1 LLGLGCLQKTRFKL
15 KQHLSIT
22 LVTPTNVIDFYYIRK
37 MAKKINHITINYIS
51 ELHQMMRLPKPLH
64 PLISLINMDEVKS
77 SGHTD
82 EVYFLLNFYGI
93 SLKKNLKEKLKYGQ
107 NYYDFDEGVL
117 AMTAPKQ
124 ILSVEKGENYR
135 VSGWWLVF
143 HSDFILSYPLGKAI
157 THYGFFSYA
166 VNEAL
171 HLSDKEE
178 KMLEGIFKN
187 IEQEY
192 ETSIDQF
199 SQDVMI
205 SHLELLLNYCNRFYN
220 RQFLTRKTANN
231 DLLIKIE
238 ILLEE
243 YFKNAKVVEQG
254 LPTVQY
260 FAKKMNVSP
269 NYLSDMLR
277 TLTGQS
283 TQQHIHNKLIEKA
296 KESLTNTKLSVSE
309 IAYQL
314 GFEHPQSFSKLF
326 KSKTN
331 QSPLAFRQSFN

>member
-1 LLGLGCLQKTRFKL
+1 
-15 KQHLSIT
+15 
-22 LVTPTNVIDFYYIRK
+22 
-37 MAKKINHITINYIS
+37 MAKNVNHIAINSIS
-51 ELHQMMRLPKPLH
+51 ELHRLMGLPKPLH
-64 PLISLINMDEVKS
+64 PLISLINMDEVQS
-77 SGHTD
+77 SEKTEELH
-82 EVYFLLNFYGI
+82 FLLNFYGV
-93 SLKKNLKEKLKYGQ
+93 SLKKNVSGKLKYGQ

-124 ILSVEKGENYR
+124 ILSVGSEENYK
-135 VSGWWLVF
+135 VSGYWLVF
-143 HSDFILSYPLGKAI
+143 HSDFILNYPLGKVI
-157 THYGFFSYA
+157 KDYGFFSYA

-187 IEQEY
+187 VEQEY
-192 ETSIDQF
+192 QTSIDQF
-199 SQDVMI
+199 SQDVMV
-205 SHLELLLNYCNRFYN
+205 SHLELFLNYCNRFYN
-220 RQFLTRKTANN
+220 RQFLTRKKAGN
-231 DLLIKIE
+231 DLLSKME
-238 ILLEE
+238 ELLDE
-243 YFKNAKVVEQG
+243 YFKSDQLIESG

-260 FAKKMNVSP
+260 FAEKTNVSS

-296 KESLTNTKLSVSE
+296 KETLITTNLSVSE

-326 KSKTN
+326 KSKTHLT
-331 QSPLAFRQSFN
+331 PIEFRASFN

>member
-1 LLGLGCLQKTRFKL
+1 
-15 KQHLSIT
+15 
-22 LVTPTNVIDFYYIRK
+22 
-37 MAKKINHITINYIS
+37 MAKNINHISINSIS
-51 ELHQMMRLPKPLH
+51 ELHRLMGLPKPLH
-64 PLISLINMDEVKS
+64 PLISLINMDEVQS
-77 SGHTD
+77 SEKTEELH
-82 EVYFLLNFYGI
+82 FLLNFYGV
-93 SLKKNLKEKLKYGQ
+93 SLKKNISGKLKYGQ

-124 ILSVEKGENYR
+124 ILSVGSEDNYK
-135 VSGWWLVF
+135 VSGYWLVF
-143 HSDFILSYPLGKAI
+143 HTDFILNYPLGKAI
-157 THYGFFSYA
+157 KDYGFFSYA
-166 VNEAL
+166 LNEAL

-192 ETSIDQF
+192 QTSIDQF
-199 SQDVMI
+199 SQDVMV
-205 SHLELLLNYCNRFYN
+205 SHLELFLNYCNRFYN
-220 RQFLTRKTANN
+220 RQFLTRKKAGN
-231 DLLIKIE
+231 DLLTKME
-238 ILLEE
+238 ELLDE
-243 YFKNAKVVEQG
+243 YFKNDKLIESG

-260 FAKKMNVSP
+260 FAGKMNVSS

-296 KESLTNTKLSVSE
+296 KEILTTTNLSVSE
-309 IAYQL
+309 IAYLL

-331 QSPLAFRQSFN
+331 LTPIEFRASFN

>member
-1 LLGLGCLQKTRFKL
+1 
-15 KQHLSIT
+15 
-22 LVTPTNVIDFYYIRK
+22 
-37 MAKKINHITINYIS
+37 MKKINHISINSVS
-51 ELHQMMRLPKPLH
+51 ELHRLMNLPKPLH
-64 PLISLINMDEVKS
+64 PLISLIDMDEVKS
-77 SGHTD
+77 SEHTD
-82 EVYFLLNFYGI
+82 EVNFSLNFYGI
-93 SLKKNLKEKLKYGQ
+93 SLKKNLNGKLKYGQ
-107 NYYDFDEGVL
+107 HYYDFDEGVL

-124 ILSVEKGENYR
+124 ILSVGKDENYR

-143 HSDFILSYPLGKAI
+143 HSDFILNYPLGKAI
-157 THYGFFSYA
+157 TDYGFFSYA

-178 KMLEGIFKN
+178 KMLEAIFKN

-192 ETSIDQF
+192 QTSIDQF

-220 RQFLTRKTANN
+220 RQFLTRKTANSS
-231 DLLIKIE
+231 LLTKME
-238 ILLEE
+238 NLLSE
-243 YFKNAKVVEQG
+243 YFQSEKLRESG
-254 LPTVQY
+254 LPTVLY
-260 FAKKMNVSP
+260 FAEKMNVSP

-296 KESLTNTKLSVSE
+296 KETLVNTNLSVSE

-331 QSPLAFRQSFN
+331 LTPLEFRASFN

>member
-1 LLGLGCLQKTRFKL
+1 
-15 KQHLSIT
+15 
-22 LVTPTNVIDFYYIRK
+22 
-37 MAKKINHITINYIS
+37 MAKKTNHVTINSVS
-51 ELHQMMRLPKPLH
+51 ELHRLMSLPKPLH
-64 PLISLINMDEVKS
+64 PLISLINMDEVKPS
-77 SGHTD
+77 DHTG
-82 EVYFLLNFYGI
+82 EVHFIFNFYGL
-93 SLKKNLKEKLKYGQ
+93 SLKRNLKGKLKYGQ
-107 NYYDFDEGVL
+107 NYFDFDEGVL
-117 AMTAPKQ
+117 TMTAPKQ
-124 ILSVEKGENYR
+124 ILSIGKDENYK

-143 HSDFILSYPLGKAI
+143 HADFILNYPLGKTI
-157 THYGFFSYA
+157 KEYGFFSYA

-178 KMLEGIFKN
+178 QMLEAIFKN

-192 ETSIDQF
+192 QTSIDQF

-220 RQFLTRKTANN
+220 RQFLTRKGANS
-231 DLLIKIE
+231 DLLTKME
-238 ILLEE
+238 SLLNDYFDKGKLLES
-243 YFKNAKVVEQG
+243 G

-260 FAKKMNVSP
+260 FAEKMNVSS

-296 KESLTNTKLSVSE
+296 KETLTNSNLSVSE
-309 IAYQL
+309 IAHQL

-331 QSPLAFRQSFN
+331 LTPIEFRASFN

>member
-1 LLGLGCLQKTRFKL
+1 
-15 KQHLSIT
+15 
-22 LVTPTNVIDFYYIRK
+22 
-37 MAKKINHITINYIS
+37 MAKNVNHIAINSIS
-51 ELHQMMRLPKPLH
+51 ELHRLMGLPKPLH
-64 PLISLINMDEVKS
+64 PLISLINMDEVQS
-77 SGHTD
+77 SEKTEELH
-82 EVYFLLNFYGI
+82 FLLNFYGV
-93 SLKKNLKEKLKYGQ
+93 SLKKNVSGKLKYGQ

-124 ILSVEKGENYR
+124 ILSVGSEENYK
-135 VSGWWLVF
+135 VSGYWLVF
-143 HSDFILSYPLGKAI
+143 HSDFILNYPLGKAI
-157 THYGFFSYA
+157 KDYGFFSYA

-192 ETSIDQF
+192 QTSIDQF
-199 SQDVMI
+199 SQDVMV
-205 SHLELLLNYCNRFYN
+205 SHLELFLNYCNRFYN
-220 RQFLTRKTANN
+220 RQFLTRKKAGN
-231 DLLIKIE
+231 DLLSKIE
-238 ILLEE
+238 ELLDE
-243 YFKNAKVVEQG
+243 YFKNDKLRESG

-260 FAKKMNVSP
+260 FAEKMHVSS

-296 KESLTNTKLSVSE
+296 KETLTTTNLSVSE

-331 QSPLAFRQSFN
+331 LTPIEFRASFN